1 MVDTGSHPH
10 SHPHSTPDGT
20 GHGRRILLASLVA
33 VLAVT
38 GVLGLDQLGRRPS
51 LVQGTTTRTATSDR
65 IHPVRSAGHVAGATP
80 ASALLGTPA
89 PTTTTTVAPVVAA
102 PSPSPVATPTPTVAP
117 AAVPVATPAP
127 APVPVSLPYTGP
139 SVATL
144 VAEVEAGGIDPGP
157 AWSWSMG
164 DTSTVCGAIPGN
176 VATGCTFGA
185 AGSATT
191 VFAGSPTLALVAH
204 ELANAETEND
214 AVPALMAQ
222 VTAAEGGSSW
232 SPIDAAASCLVAHF
246 LGFQD
251 HAAGSWQ
258 CPAALATFVAANIH
272 GMVTTAAA
280 AG

>member
-1 MVDTGSHPH
+1 V
-10 SHPHSTPDGT
+10 
-20 GHGRRILLASLVA
+20 GRRILLASLVA

-38 GVLGLDQLGRRPS
+38 AALGLDQLGRGSALAQGPTARAATTHQTHRP
-51 LVQGTTTRTATSDR
+51 
-65 IHPVRSAGHVAGATP
+65 PSAGHGATAAP
-80 ASALLGTPA
+80 GSALLSTPA
-89 PTTTTTVAPVVAA
+89 PTTTTATTVAPVVATPA
-102 PSPSPVATPTPTVAP
+102 PTPAPTPTP
-117 AAVPVATPAP
+117 AAVPVATPAA
-127 APVPVSLPYTGP
+127 APVPASLPYTGP

-157 AWSWSMG
+157 TWSWSMG

-232 SPIDAAASCLVAHF
+232 SPIDAVATCLVAHF

-272 GMVTTAAA
+272 GMVATAAA
-280 AG
+280 AS